1 MGAIDLASLI
11 VKFVDEIYEKVK
23 RGKKIDDKDL
33 ILLVV
38 SEINTRL
45 GRVEETLRKVEE
57 TLNKLE
63 TTFKE
68 TIVVWRP
75 LDVIKRIL
83 GEKNEK
89 PQNNR

>member
-1 MGAIDLASLI
+1 MASLI
-11 VKFVDEIYEKVK
+11 IKFVDEIYEKVK
-23 RGKKIDDKDL
+23 RGKKLDDKDL

-63 TTFKE
+63 ATFKE

-83 GEKNEK
+83 REKIEAK
-89 PQNNR
+89 PQNNK